1 MKLGK
6 LDRRIAIQRKTE
18 TLDTYGQPIP
28 TWEQIGSQR
37 WASRYPVSGS
47 ERFIADQF
55 VANEQIEFQIQ
66 WSRDLSSLSPMD
78 RIVYVTYDI
87 TTSPSDPVEFEYYE
101 IIAVH
106 EIGRREGFRI
116 ITVRRTETFQQ
127 DFEAG
132 VVEADVLGVFF
143 GNRHFGGAYFGDRF
157 FG

>member
-1 MKLGK
+1 
-6 LDRRIAIQRKTE
+6 
-18 TLDTYGQPIP
+18 
-28 TWEQIGSQR
+28 
-37 WASRYPVSGS
+37 
-47 ERFIADQF
+47 
-55 VANEQIEFQIQ
+55 
-66 WSRDLSSLSPMD
+66 MD

-132 VVEADVLGVFF
+132 VVAEDILGVFF